1 MPSLLGALRA
11 ALCATLVV
19 GAPRG
24 AASSCST
31 EHTALLGRM
40 ERADSTVAALAEE
53 MRTFRVEAEGRTS
66 ALETQVEELKQAMAS
81 GESERRRAQRM
92 GGAETAHIITIE
104 TTAAFCAPS
113 TGRPRLADC
122 QNPSFERCHHAIC
135 VPILEGHRRLQDEA
149 CTPQTL
155 QARTAAVTAACCLA
169 EQDCERGH
177 PRTCTPDCAGVF
189 LAWWDDCE
197 VALGKDGR
205 RFEATVE
212 MCETAIG
219 TGASLAMQLGVQ
231 CTGAEVSDRN
241 CIPECTE
248 ELHGYVM
255 LLNIDG
261 DDMKLS
267 CQLHH
272 DVYSWVGGA
281 VRCTQA
287 LSFLPL
293 SLSLS
298 PHTPSHH

>member
-24 AASSCST
+24 VASSCST
-31 EHTALLGRM
+31 EHMALLGRM

-92 GGAETAHIITIE
+92 GGVEMAHIITIE

-122 QNPSFERCHHAIC
+122 QNPSFERCHHAVC

-155 QARTAAVTAACCLA
+155 QAHTAAVTAAWDL
-169 EQDCERGH
+169 RGGLLLGG
-177 PRTCTPDCAGVF
+177 DEF
-189 LAWWDDCE
+189 LGAREATNAQHCRGELLRDRVTLPGEDE
-197 VALGKDGR
+197 ETKTKTKTKTDGR
-205 RFEATVE
+205 V
-212 MCETAIG
+212 
-219 TGASLAMQLGVQ
+219 
-231 CTGAEVSDRN
+231 
-241 CIPECTE
+241 
-248 ELHGYVM
+248 
-255 LLNIDG
+255 
-261 DDMKLS
+261 
-267 CQLHH
+267 
-272 DVYSWVGGA
+272 
-281 VRCTQA
+281 
-287 LSFLPL
+287 
-293 SLSLS
+293 
-298 PHTPSHH
+298 